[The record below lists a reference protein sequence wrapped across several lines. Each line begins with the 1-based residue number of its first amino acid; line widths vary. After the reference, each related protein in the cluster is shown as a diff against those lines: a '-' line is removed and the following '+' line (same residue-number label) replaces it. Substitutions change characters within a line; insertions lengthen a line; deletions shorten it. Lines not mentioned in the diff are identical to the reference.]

1 MVSWFQKIEKGEH
14 TMACMHNT
22 EQHNVVLIAGKTH
35 WFRIDSVEQLSNVT
49 QMVSA
54 KDGSN

>member
-1 MVSWFQKIEKGEH
+1 
-14 TMACMHNT
+14 MACMHST
-22 EQHNVVLIAGKTH
+22 EQHNVVLIEGKTH